1 MIATLNHTCDEMRKH
16 ISAAQQET
24 APMLEEATS
33 LMAAKKESEAKQ
45 EILNALNKHFL
56 LSDKDLS
63 ALTSSIEPVDDRF
76 FAVLARVKEIHKDC
90 EVLLESEDQML
101 GMELMER
108 TSRDLDA
115 AFKKLYQ
122 WIQKELKTLDLE
134 DPHISR
140 SIRRALRVLAE
151 RPSLFQN
158 CLDFFAA
165 AREHTLSDAFRIA
178 LTEAVGGSEGAGSA
192 KPIEFSTH
200 DLLRYLGD
208 MLAWVHS
215 SSVSEKES
223 LEGLFVS
230 DGGEIARK
238 IKAGQ
243 DSEPWSHLRWEATET
258 QNGGEAVFDGQ
269 RALNDL
275 VNRNLAGICH
285 TLSQRIEIAVRNND
299 DPVVV
304 YKALH
309 LLRFYHGIFSKL
321 LGPTSGL
328 AETVKGLAAKVFD
341 HFEHILQDEA
351 DNAGD
356 QSLPS
361 GLGVPPILT
370 MALDRL
376 GMLLKSVT
384 DALAVSEIDR
394 LLSVALTPF
403 LATCEE
409 IAEEIPNPLE
419 RAIFRLNQGLII
431 RSRLDIAQQ
440 IGETSTIMQGVAAG
454 TSALTAELI
463 DLQHDFLLQE
473 SGLHTLMDSTLF
485 VESAPSAE
493 TEETE
498 DDAVEIRIEVLQDV
512 AAKLD
517 AFLPNAQMD
526 ALENLKNVSDKHV
539 AKEMTEAA
547 IQMFC
552 DDFERVERAIKAHD
566 AEVDGPASAV
576 EDEQMESAAVER
588 TAQESNEPGERGRR
602 TGILFRPYF
611 QRTTAE
617 VRVLLS

>member
-1 MIATLNHTCDEMRKH
+1 
-16 ISAAQQET
+16 
-24 APMLEEATS
+24 
-33 LMAAKKESEAKQ
+33 MAAKKETEDKQ
-45 EILNALNKHFL
+45 EILDALNKHFL

-76 FAVLARVKEIHKDC
+76 FAVLARVKKIHEDC
-90 EVLLESEDQML
+90 EVLLESEDQIL

-134 DPHISR
+134 DPHISG

-158 CLDFFAA
+158 CLDFFAE
-165 AREHTLSDAFRIA
+165 ARERTLSDAFRIA
-178 LTEAVGGSEGAGSA
+178 LTEAVGDSEGGGSA

-230 DGGEIARK
+230 DGGELARK
-238 IKAGQ
+238 LKAGQ
-243 DSEPWSHLRWEATET
+243 DSEPWSRLRSEATET
-258 QNGGEAVFDGQ
+258 ETGGEFVFDGQ

-275 VNRNLAGICH
+275 VNRNLTGICH
-285 TLSQRIEIAVRNND
+285 TLNQRIEIAVRNND
-299 DPVVV
+299 DAVVV

-309 LLRFYHGIFSKL
+309 LLRFYHDIFSKL

-328 AETVKGLAAKVFD
+328 AETVKGLAAKAFD

-351 DNAGD
+351 DNSGD

-361 GLGVPPILT
+361 DLSVPTVLT
-370 MALDRL
+370 IALDRL
-376 GMLLKSVT
+376 GTLLKSVT
-384 DALAVSEIDR
+384 DASAVSEIDR
-394 LLSVALTPF
+394 LLSVALAPF

-409 IAEEIPNPLE
+409 MAEDIPNPMQ

-431 RSRLDIAQQ
+431 RSRPEIAQQ
-440 IGETSTIMQGVAAG
+440 IAETSTVMQGVAAG
-454 TSALTAELI
+454 TTALTSELI
-463 DLQHDFLLQE
+463 NLQHGFLLRE
-473 SGLHTLMDSTLF
+473 SGLRRLLDSTLF
-485 VESAPSAE
+485 VESAKAE
-493 TEETE
+493 EAG
-498 DDAVEIRIEVLQDV
+498 DDVAEISIEMLQDV

-526 ALENLKNVSDKHV
+526 ALENLKNLVDKHV
-539 AKEMTEAA
+539 AKEITEAA

-552 DDFERVERAIKAHD
+552 DDFEQVEQAIEEHD
-566 AEVDGPASAV
+566 DEVDREECAV
-576 EDEQMESAAVER
+576 ENEQMEKPALEHTTQGSI
-588 TAQESNEPGERGRR
+588 EPDKQGQRK
-602 TGILFRPYF
+602 GILFGPYF
-611 QRTTAE
+611 QRTTIE

>member
-45 EILNALNKHFL
+45 EILHALNKHFL

-90 EVLLESEDQML
+90 EVLLESEDQIL

-134 DPHISR
+134 DPHISG

-158 CLDFFAA
+158 CLDFFAE
-165 AREHTLSDAFRIA
+165 AREHTLSDAFRMA

-223 LEGLFVS
+223 LEGLFIS

-243 DSEPWSHLRWEATET
+243 DREPWSRFRLETET
-258 QNGGEAVFDGQ
+258 QTGGAAVFDGQ

-304 YKALH
+304 YQALH
-309 LLRFYHGIFSKL
+309 LLRFYLGIFSKL

-341 HFEHILQDEA
+341 HFEHILRDEA

-409 IAEEIPNPLE
+409 IAEDISNPME

-431 RSRLDIAQQ
+431 RSRPDIAQQ
-440 IGETSTIMQGVAAG
+440 IGESSTIMQGVAAG
-454 TSALTAELI
+454 TSALTAGLI

-473 SGLHTLMDSTLF
+473 SGLHALMDSTLF
-485 VESAPSAE
+485 VESAPSAKA
-493 TEETE
+493 EETE
-498 DDAVEIRIEVLQDV
+498 DDAVEISIEMLQDV

-539 AKEMTEAA
+539 AKEITEAA

-552 DDFERVERAIKAHD
+552 DDFEQVERAIEAHD
-566 AEVDGPASAV
+566 AEVDGADSAV
-576 EDEQMESAAVER
+576 EDEQMESAAGER

-602 TGILFRPYF
+602 TGMLFRPYF